1 MMVPMALAIEIEIEH
16 FDHHDVVRINGRL
29 DALTA
34 MYLEKAL
41 DDLRGGGRHQL
52 LMDFANVDYL
62 SSAGMRV
69 LLATAKKLK
78 KKGGKCLFCSIND
91 DVMEMI
97 KMAGFEQILA
107 IYLTEEDA
115 LAAI

>member
-1 MMVPMALAIEIEIEH
+1 MMAAMAIAIGIDIEH
-16 FDHHDVVRINGRL
+16 SERCDVVRIQGRL

-34 MYLEKAL
+34 LSLEKTLDAL
-41 DDLRGGGRHQL
+41 RAGGRTQL
-52 LMDFANVDYL
+52 IMDFAEVDYL

-69 LLATAKKLK
+69 LLQTAKKLK
-78 KKGGKCLFCSIND
+78 MKGGKCHFCAIHE

-107 IYLTEEDA
+107 IYITESEA